1 MNDLTSTLLDKH
13 SHYDIEEFVKQSRAL
28 SFDSGKEQR
37 VSASSIPAFEISLTY
52 SNISLT
58 KFEALRDAYEA
69 NFANTFICLFDNVI
83 DKRSQLMTNNSEVFI
98 FKDFQFTADARK
110 SLYLSGRIT
119 LISSVFFNFTQYQNL
134 FTQSSNYTP
143 TTTTNESFVDV
154 LEDCPPH
161 QVSYKYF
168 NQSLMSQIGASAR
181 HIKEKGLVRAWSMS
195 WLLNETN
202 FIKLLTFYRKKGG
215 MLGTFGITDRGYVP
229 HRYRTIQ
236 LYKQGCY
243 LEDVDDYVQ
252 TGYLTNCTSDFLLE
266 NTNVLVDD
274 GIYTKIKARF
284 QEDSFKYQK
293 RLDGFYQCTADFV
306 EVKE

>member
-1 MNDLTSTLLDKH
+1 MNNLTSILLDKH

-52 SNISLT
+52 SNISLA

-215 MLGTFGITDRGYVP
+215 MLGTFGITDRGYD
-229 HRYRTIQ
+229 YYI
-236 LYKQGCY
+236 YY
-243 LEDVDDYVQ
+243 LEDADDYVQ
-252 TGYLTNCTSDFLLE
+252 TDYFINYDIQRAGLIN
-266 NTNVLVDD
+266 
-274 GIYTKIKARF
+274 ARF

>member
-1 MNDLTSTLLDKH
+1 
-13 SHYDIEEFVKQSRAL
+13 
-28 SFDSGKEQR
+28 
-37 VSASSIPAFEISLTY
+37 
-52 SNISLT
+52 
-58 KFEALRDAYEA
+58 
-69 NFANTFICLFDNVI
+69 
-83 DKRSQLMTNNSEVFI
+83 
-98 FKDFQFTADARK
+98 
-110 SLYLSGRIT
+110 
-119 LISSVFFNFTQYQNL
+119 
-134 FTQSSNYTP
+134 
-143 TTTTNESFVDV
+143 VDV

-252 TGYLTNCTSDFLLE
+252 TGYLTNCTSDFPLE